1 MKNNQDTLQRFVFEN
16 TPIRGNLVNLT
27 STFQLALN
35 KQSLPTGLRQA
46 LGELMAASALLTATL
61 KMNGA
66 LVLQIQSKGLLKL
79 LVVECNSDFGIRA
92 TAKWTG
98 DVNDQQSLFDL
109 IEHGQFMIT
118 LDPKD
123 GGQAYQGIVPLEGDS
138 ISAILENYMLRSEQ
152 IDTKIWLSCD
162 GNAAAGM
169 LLQKLPETM
178 NQVTQNQEHAEHD
191 LDTWN
196 RVGHLASTIT
206 DAELLN
212 LPTETLL
219 KRLFNEEDIR
229 LFEASHT
236 AFFCSCSRESVAN
249 MLRMLGPDEL
259 SSIIEEQGQIEVNC
273 DFCNTHYK
281 FDKIDAAQLLVA
293 EVTTPSSSKVH

>member
-1 MKNNQDTLQRFVFEN
+1 
-16 TPIRGNLVNLT
+16 
-27 STFQLALN
+27 
-35 KQSLPTGLRQA
+35 
-46 LGELMAASALLTATL
+46 
-61 KMNGA
+61 MNGS

-98 DVNDQQSLFDL
+98 LVNDQQSLFDL

-123 GGQAYQGIVPLEGDS
+123 GGKAYQGVVPLEGDN

-152 IDTKIWLSCD
+152 IDTRIWLCCD
-162 GNAAAGM
+162 GNSAAGM
-169 LLQKLPETM
+169 LLQKLPDTM
-178 NQVTQNQEHAEHD
+178 NQATQSQEHSEHD

-206 DAELLN
+206 DDELLN

-219 KRLFNEEDIR
+219 KRLFHEEDVR
-229 LFEASHT
+229 LFDASHT

-249 MLRMLGPDEL
+249 MLRMLGNDEL
-259 SSIIEEQGQIEVNC
+259 TSIIEEQGQIEVNC

-281 FDKIDAAQLLVA
+281 FDKIDAAQLLVG
-293 EVTTPSSSKVH
+293 EVTVPTSSKVH